1 VYPVAIVHE
10 WNTIPHLNDYEGDP
24 EARPF
29 TREEL
34 QRFLDYADE
43 QVEKAVA
50 ATRKGALAAYR
61 DATLFKVLYGWG
73 LRRTEASKL
82 GRCGLRPEPG
92 GVGVRPVRDAQ
103 RPLRQ
108 GQAWSAAPAPERRF
122 GDGVGGG
129 GGG

>member
-1 VYPVAIVHE
+1 MAIVHE

-34 QRFLDYADE
+34 QRFLDYADG
-43 QVEKAVA
+43 QVGRAVA
-50 ATRKGALAAYR
+50 ANRKGALTAYR

-82 GRCGLRPEPG
+82 DDIDFGRNP
-92 GVGVRPVRDAQ
+92 
-103 RPLRQ
+103 
-108 GQAWSAAPAPERRF
+108 AAPES
-122 GDGVGGG
+122 GGTAC
-129 GGG
+129 